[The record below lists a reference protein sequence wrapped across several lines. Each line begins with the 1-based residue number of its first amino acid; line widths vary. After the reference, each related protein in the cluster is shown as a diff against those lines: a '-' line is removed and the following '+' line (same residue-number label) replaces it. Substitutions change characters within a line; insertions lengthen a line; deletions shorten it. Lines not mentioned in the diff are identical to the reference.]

1 MATDGGFAFGSA
13 EHKALMSRARELGS
27 VEAVGAAQ
35 EAASASSAPPVR
47 SKEAMESAVG
57 LAMAETLAA
66 WEFSGTAGYRHQ
78 TQELVVQAHGHWEA
92 AAAAYATAAASAPDE
107 ASAQVVLAYGEVFMM
122 ADSRPHALPEF
133 VPEAVFGAGGAKLR
147 ESIEVYDFDKHHT
160 LFKSLGLN
168 MDFMMFGLQSLG
180 LTLFFGDLA
189 TARAGLVKVVDAHRR
204 ALARVQSGAASAE
217 AYVFEIY
224 GTTVWLFSAIFTLGE
239 FELLRELMANSLL
252 GRVLA
257 DEAILAGLASF
268 YKGAFGAW
276 TTEDGHK
283 HSTLDTTLLVVRCAF
298 TLLEEGETA
307 ATLQAWL
314 PPPAELLRITEYEC
328 AWRGNTV
335 GANHPA
341 LLCARLHGE
350 RLGRWEDTAEVA
362 EGVLRIEEFNPLLR
376 TEAHRLLG
384 RARAELGQRAAAC
397 EAAEQAVAEAAKA
410 RYVFLEVLSLRD
422 LVRWCEAGAAEGVR
436 SRLRAA
442 TGRMAATAEEVAAV
456 LGEGVL

>member
-1 MATDGGFAFGSA
+1 MATDGGFPFGSA

-57 LAMAETLAA
+57 WGIAEILAA
-66 WEFSGTAGYRHQ
+66 WEFAGIAGYRHQ
-78 TQELVVQAHGHWEA
+78 TQELVVQAHGHWK
-92 AAAAYATAAASAPDE
+92 AAYAVFATAAASAPDE
-107 ASAQVVLAYGEVFMM
+107 ASAQAVRVYGDCNLL
-122 ADSRPHALPEF
+122 DSRSHALPDF

-147 ESIEVYDFDKHHT
+147 ENIEVYDFDKHHT
-160 LFKSLGLN
+160 LFKSLGFN
-168 MDFMMFGLQSLG
+168 MDFMMFGVQSLG

-189 TARAGLVKVVDAHRR
+189 TARAGLVKVADAHRR
-204 ALARVQSGAASAE
+204 TLARVQSGAASAE

-224 GTTVWLFSAIFTLGE
+224 CTTVWLFSAIFTLGE

-268 YKGAFGAW
+268 HKGAFGAW

-328 AWRGNTV
+328 AWRSHSI

-422 LVRWCEAGAAEGVR
+422 LVRWCEAGAAEGAR